1 MFNIKSCEV
10 GVELNCCTALISQDL
25 NLIRSWVLI
34 TFICPLWSRLIVIFS
49 VHREKRAGNSSSSFS
64 QTCFIAAKGQRLVK
78 NWSGSIER
86 WKLLL
91 QIWSGLRKK
100 SGIDIKISWRWK
112 LLYFN
117 PDKKDFGA
125 FDYNSVSYNSE
136 NKSTINLWHFETWR
150 ETATA

>member
-1 MFNIKSCEV
+1 MQKRLQRLCWTAWAWAWAKSIMFNIKSCEV

-49 VHREKRAGNSSSSFS
+49 LHREKRAGNSSSSFS
-64 QTCFIAAKGQRLVK
+64 QTCFIAARGQRLVK

-112 LLYFN
+112 LLYSSLLHSDLVWTRCEKPF
-117 PDKKDFGA
+117 
-125 FDYNSVSYNSE
+125 
-136 NKSTINLWHFETWR
+136 
-150 ETATA
+150 